1 MRSTRKKDNVNRW
14 AEDTESDDDILMEF
28 DNEPPARASAGSSK
42 AGKKAAKASTST
54 RKVEE
59 DEEEEASFG
68 EAGGIGSPMAQ
79 ASTMIVE
86 KILGMKIMIDK
97 TGSTP
102 NEEYFLIKWKGSSY
116 LHVSWELQEDIEAVD
131 AGGKSKIRR
140 YIQQYEGEPPV
151 FEKKPVPPADSAEG
165 VVAENADDSMHAA
178 GDEEDDF
185 EYFNPEYVEVD
196 RVISCDKS
204 GCVHRKAKSV
214 EDLEAMV
221 EGDSQGSQDEVLY
234 LVKWRGLPYNDCTW
248 EEFRDL
254 HDSLDQIFAFWKRQI
269 PADDSKACSDP
280 PLQDYK
286 KLTASPYFGSGDE
299 ETGLRL
305 RDYQL
310 EGVNWLLWN
319 WWHKRPCILA
329 DEMGLGE
336 FSLPC
341 KFCLSGS
348 DLPNFI
354 YLYFFLG
361 KTIQTICYLSQL
373 RHMKSTNLRG
383 PHLIVSPLS
392 LIRQWESEIT
402 TWSPEINCIVLHGN
416 GEARDLILEHEFYYQ
431 EPFVSKAEGVAL
443 KRANSYKFDVIL
455 TTYEVVMRDLRV
467 FQKIDWKMLI
477 VDEAHKLKNNTSKIY
492 EMMISIPREHC
503 VMLTGTPLQNKTEEL
518 WALLHFADS
527 KKFNDLG
534 EFSRQFGDMR
544 GASDVAQFHAVVKP
558 FLLRRIKEDV
568 EKSLPPKE
576 EIIIEVSL
584 TKMQKQFYRAIYERN
599 TAFLFRG
606 AKASNGPSLMNV
618 TMELRKCCNHPYLV
632 KGGEDRA
639 VAEIPEEL
647 RHDGAALHKKL
658 IDSCGKMVL
667 LDKLLPRLYKEGHKV
682 LIFSQMVRVLNL
694 LEDFLRYRGYTFE
707 RLDGTSRSMDRHT
720 SVERFKNKSN
730 NIFVMLLSTKA
741 GGLGL
746 NLTAADT
753 VIIYDS
759 DWNPH
764 NDMQAQARA
773 HRIGQTRS
781 VSIYRLITKK
791 TYEMHM
797 FHRAS
802 LKLGLDRAVL
812 AHARS
817 EQEGYESSKNPTTK
831 EIDELLK
838 RGAYD
843 VFREDDTEQNEFVE
857 ADIDSIMQLSSHKI
871 VYGSNNESNISS
883 SLGGFS
889 KASFVSADSTEDVD
903 INDPEFWWKT
913 MRLVEKPAEGTMGV
927 SEDGTPFEVGPDG
940 ELIPLQRR
948 RRQPQMYGADGTAMS
963 ELDKLLNDGNSDD
976 GGDKRESK
984 KEQRER
990 ELKTWGP
997 HSRDRMVRT
1006 LLQYGFGR
1014 WERIRKE
1021 GGAANRELS
1030 MVESL
1035 ARFYVMQ
1042 CGLAAGEAD
1051 PNKADSPFVVDAI
1064 NAAKHLQ
1071 SLMAAN
1077 EKTIEIPEALLEKRF
1092 QDKLKAGTGRKS
1104 LMRLDFLHQ
1113 LNQMISKTVHGVY
1126 ENNKETH
1133 PAPETIDIEAGAMSL
1148 PIGLLASNIPLG
1160 DIRPAWTRV
1169 SPWWDDECD
1178 RHLIL
1183 GTYIYGYGKYAE
1195 MRKDQRLCFH
1205 DKITKYAQANKE
1217 AAGNEAFEGGNVA
1230 PSIYDDAAVSTFKIG
1245 DDGTQCRVVIAN
1257 ARSSHFKG
1265 VFSQHGSVC
1274 WTAQI
1279 GDQPPL
1285 VIGSFNTE
1293 LDAARAYVD
1302 MAQKQQI
1309 DTAEAEQLIAAAT
1322 ANSSASQ
1329 ITDPAPSGHR
1339 ASKYRGVRTSGT
1351 KWTAQIFYGG
1361 TNHHLGTFAT
1371 EIEAAVVYDAAAVDN
1386 HGEGATLNFEQDPA
1400 LLRNEIDF
1408 IAKQPGVTVEYFPPG
1423 VEPPVVIKRET
1434 RDPSTIVSAEA
1445 AQPVEPVAADADAN
1459 DDGEDGDDV
1468 VMFSNI
1474 KTESAAQGSKATKK
1488 RNRQA
1493 FSTGT
1498 EGGASAPGQEA
1509 ATGATEGDDFDDAQ
1523 GGEEQ
1528 DSGGGLPDVRTLNRL
1543 LTWLVTSEAAQMSR
1557 KQIRENR
1564 AKARGEKGDRVRGPG
1579 DPAQLSEK
1587 REMRMKMRLAEER
1600 RGYSAVGEF
1609 GLIHHAMVQ
1618 SDPDSV
1624 ILAYKKSLIAKC
1636 EEMVHLTMPM
1646 PAHYFTA
1653 LNHVAIEDT
1662 QLMNAISTSGRPA
1675 IRNISSVHF
1684 ASSAAGPAGQEALPV
1699 PDEQGVAAAAAT
1711 SAANQSST
1719 GAAAKRVSME
1729 TYIEDNT
1736 VYLSDEEVQRICAAF
1751 VVYGAP
1757 PVRRSMDPNDMF
1769 CRQYLDG
1776 VPAIYGNASDD
1787 IAIRQYSISLAMRV
1801 PEQVLQTIGIYDV
1814 DPNARNMWPN
1824 HSVYSWRAFKLRC
1837 ATCLTP
1843 LELQRFYEDHWLPLC
1858 FAILNPPPSNTT
1870 ANKLHL
1876 PNPFFRATDH
1886 SSTVRGVMEVFLLRQ
1901 HVLYAI
1907 RFVVWNMMYD
1917 LIIFLRSPAGRTH
1930 SDRPYYESPFP
1941 VWWCPWIHDV
1951 ALLIGCLKHGYMAL
1965 EAIMLDPELPF
1976 FRPTLQD
1983 HIRRVFLVGFE
1994 GMPPAAPP
2002 GSFRDGWEAEMW
2014 VQQVSLM
2021 MPDMRDL
2028 ENRMLFVLTRVTARL
2043 PPQHFAL
2050 VRTAGSQVLTPA
2062 EHEMSLHVDQSR
2074 YPGVPMSSYIDAT
2087 SKRRRMDIQERFHDA
2102 ISRY

>member
-1 MRSTRKKDNVNRW
+1 
-14 AEDTESDDDILMEF
+14 
-28 DNEPPARASAGSSK
+28 
-42 AGKKAAKASTST
+42 
-54 RKVEE
+54 
-59 DEEEEASFG
+59 
-68 EAGGIGSPMAQ
+68 
-79 ASTMIVE
+79 
-86 KILGMKIMIDK
+86 
-97 TGSTP
+97 
-102 NEEYFLIKWKGSSY
+102 
-116 LHVSWELQEDIEAVD
+116 
-131 AGGKSKIRR
+131 
-140 YIQQYEGEPPV
+140 
-151 FEKKPVPPADSAEG
+151 
-165 VVAENADDSMHAA
+165 
-178 GDEEDDF
+178 
-185 EYFNPEYVEVD
+185 
-196 RVISCDKS
+196 
-204 GCVHRKAKSV
+204 
-214 EDLEAMV
+214 
-221 EGDSQGSQDEVLY
+221 
-234 LVKWRGLPYNDCTW
+234 
-248 EEFRDL
+248 
-254 HDSLDQIFAFWKRQI
+254 
-269 PADDSKACSDP
+269 
-280 PLQDYK
+280 
-286 KLTASPYFGSGDE
+286 
-299 ETGLRL
+299 
-305 RDYQL
+305 
-310 EGVNWLLWN
+310 
-319 WWHKRPCILA
+319 
-329 DEMGLGE
+329 
-336 FSLPC
+336 
-341 KFCLSGS
+341 
-348 DLPNFI
+348 
-354 YLYFFLG
+354 
-361 KTIQTICYLSQL
+361 
-373 RHMKSTNLRG
+373 MKSTNLRG

-392 LIRQWESEIT
+392 LLRQWESELT
-402 TWSPEINCIVLHGN
+402 TWAPDINCIVLHGN

-431 EPFVSKAEGVAL
+431 EPFVSKAEAAAL
-443 KRANSYKFDVIL
+443 KRASSYKFDVIL

-527 KKFNDLG
+527 RKFNDLG

-576 EIIIEVSL
+576 EIIIEVTL

-632 KGGEDRA
+632 KGGEERA
-639 VAEIPEEL
+639 VAEIPEAL
-647 RHDGAALHKKL
+647 RHDSTALHNKL
-658 IDSCGKMVL
+658 IESCGKMVL

-720 SVERFKNKSN
+720 SVERFKNRSN

-817 EQEGYESSKNPTTK
+817 EQEGYESSKNPSTK

-857 ADIDSIMQLSSHKI
+857 ADIDSIMQMSSHKI
-871 VYGSNNESNISS
+871 VYGSNSESNISS

-913 MRLVEKPAEGTMGV
+913 MRLVEKPVEGTMGV

-948 RRQPQMYGADGTAMS
+948 RRQPQMYGTDGTAMS
-963 ELDKLLNDGNSDD
+963 ELDKLLNDGNSED
-976 GGDKRESK
+976 GEKRESK

-997 HSRDRMVRT
+997 HSRDRMIRT

-1071 SLMAAN
+1071 TLMASS
-1077 EKTIEIPEALLEKRF
+1077 EKSIEIPEALMEKRF
-1092 QDKLKAGTGRKS
+1092 QDKLKSGTARKS

-1113 LNQMISKTVHGVY
+1113 LNQMISKTVHSVY
-1126 ENNKETH
+1126 ESNKDTI
-1133 PAPETIDIEAGAMSL
+1133 PTPETIDMETSMTTL
-1148 PIGLLASNIPLG
+1148 PIHLLANNIPLG
-1160 DIRPAWTRV
+1160 DIRPAWTKV

-1178 RHLIL
+1178 RHLII

-1195 MRKDQRLCFH
+1195 MRKDSRLCFH

-1217 AAGNEAFEGGNVA
+1217 AAVHDGVEAGHAVS
-1230 PSIYDDAAVSTFKIG
+1230 SIYDDSAVSTFKISE
-1245 DDGTQCRVVIAN
+1245 DGTQCRIVIPN
-1257 ARSSHFKG
+1257 GRTSLFKG
-1265 VFSQHGSVC
+1265 VFSQQGSVC

-1279 GDQPPL
+1279 GDQQPV
-1285 VIGSFNTE
+1285 VIGCYNTE
-1293 LDAARAYVD
+1293 LDAAKAYVD
-1302 MAQKQQI
+1302 VAKKQGI
-1309 DTAEAEQLIAAAT
+1309 DTTEAEKLITAAVTNADSPPLT
-1322 ANSSASQ
+1322 E
-1329 ITDPAPSGHR
+1329 APPLASGHR

-1386 HGEGATLNFEQDPA
+1386 HGEGATLNFNQDPS
-1400 LLRNEIDF
+1400 LLRKEIEF
-1408 IAKQPGVTVEYFPPG
+1408 ISKQPGVTIEYFSPG
-1423 VEPPVVIKRET
+1423 VEPPIVVKREA
-1434 RDPSTIVSAEA
+1434 REA
-1445 AQPVEPVAADADAN
+1445 AFPVQADSENTEHVDLEGSN
-1459 DDGEDGDDV
+1459 EDGEEGDDI
-1468 VMFSNI
+1468 VMFSNV
-1474 KTESAAQGSKATKK
+1474 KNESAGQGAKNASQKK

-1493 FSTGT
+1493 FSAGVDSVATLPVP
-1498 EGGASAPGQEA
+1498 APALEMPSGVPA
-1509 ATGATEGDDFDDAQ
+1509 NEGDDFDDAQ

-1528 DSGGGLPDVRTLNRL
+1528 DTGGGLPDVRTLNRL

-1564 AKARGEKGDRVRGPG
+1564 AKAREKGDRTRGPG
-1579 DPAQLSEK
+1579 DPALMSEK
-1587 REMRMKMRLAEER
+1587 REMRMKMKLAEER
-1600 RGYSAVGEF
+1600 RGYSTTGEF
-1609 GLIHHAMVQ
+1609 GLIHHALVQ

-1646 PAHYFTA
+1646 PTHYYAA
-1653 LNHVAIEDT
+1653 LGQLAIEDS
-1662 QLMNAISTSGRPA
+1662 QFMNGVTVSGRTPL
-1675 IRNISSVHF
+1675 RNISSVHF
-1684 ASSAAGPAGQEALPV
+1684 ASTTGVNSEAVSGPDEAMQGAGSNSAASG
-1699 PDEQGVAAAAAT
+1699 
-1711 SAANQSST
+1711 T
-1719 GAAAKRVSME
+1719 GAKRASMD
-1729 TYIEDNT
+1729 TYVEDNT
-1736 VYLSDEEVQRICAAF
+1736 VFLSDEEVQRICAAF

-1757 PVRRSMDPNDMF
+1757 PVRKSMDLNDVF
-1769 CRQYLDG
+1769 SRQYLDG
-1776 VPAIYGNASDD
+1776 VPTSYVNVSDD
-1787 IAIRQYSISLAMRV
+1787 VALRLYSISLAMRI
-1801 PEQVLQTIGIYDV
+1801 PEQVLQAIGIYDL
-1814 DPNARNMWPN
+1814 DQNSRSMWPHHN
-1824 HSVYSWRAFKLRC
+1824 IYSWRAFKLRC

-1843 LELQRFYEDHWLPLC
+1843 IELQRFYEDHWLPFC
-1858 FAILNPPPSNTT
+1858 FAVLNPPPSNTT

-1886 SSTVRGVMEVFLLRQ
+1886 SSTVRGVVEVFLLRQ
-1901 HVLYAI
+1901 HVLYSI
-1907 RFVVWNMMYD
+1907 RFVTWNMMYD

-1930 SDRPYYESPFP
+1930 MERPYFESPFP

-1951 ALLIGCLKHGYMAL
+1951 ALLLGCLKHGYMAL

-1976 FRPTLQD
+1976 FRPILQD
-1983 HIRRVFLVGFE
+1983 HIRRVFLIGFE

-2002 GSFRDGWEAEMW
+2002 GSFRDGWEAELW

-2021 MPDMRDL
+2021 MPEMRDL

-2043 PPQHFAL
+2043 PQHHFAY
-2050 VRTAGSQVLTPA
+2050 VRTAGSQPLTPA
-2062 EHEMSLHVDQSR
+2062 EHEMSLHIDQGR
-2074 YPGVPMSSYIDAT
+2074 YPGVPMASYLDAT
-2087 SKRRRMDIQERFHDA
+2087 SKRRRMDIQERFQDA
-2102 ISRY
+2102 MSRY